1 MRPLA
6 SSPVVVAVLALTA
19 CVSAG
24 RPAGPVVSPTGIVYP
39 TGTPPT
45 ETRTSQTARLYLR
58 QDRYDRALDLAL
70 EGVASA
76 PGNPIHYFLAG
87 AAYARLAQL
96 ARADSMFVEAERLY
110 PAYEL
115 EIEPEREAAWGSAF
129 NDGLEAYGAGE
140 VERAIDLWLE
150 ATRIYDLRSEAHRN
164 VASLLAVE
172 GRYPEAID
180 VYQRGLAGLEDR
192 PATRAL
198 TDEEVR
204 TRAETA
210 GGMEA
215 QLSVLLLATERW
227 GEAEPILR
235 RRLEQDPGD
244 VEIRSDLA
252 RALDGMGRTE
262 EAQQFYGTLLTEEGL
277 GGTQL
282 FNLGVALFR
291 ISDFHRA
298 AEAFRRLTESQP
310 DSRDAWFNYT
320 NALFAAEAWAPLAA
334 AGDRLIDLEP
344 LGENALLITARAQLE
359 TGDREAAVGTLA
371 LADAAPAYLEE
382 MRLRRA
388 GASTLVEGRITG
400 NAADPGALV
409 HLRFIFYG
417 DAGSELGSETLSL
430 EAPAPGRS
438 EPFEVAFAM
447 RASAYRYELMR

>member
-1 MRPLA
+1 
-6 SSPVVVAVLALTA
+6 
-19 CVSAG
+19 
-24 RPAGPVVSPTGIVYP
+24 
-39 TGTPPT
+39 
-45 ETRTSQTARLYLR
+45 
-58 QDRYDRALDLAL
+58 
-70 EGVASA
+70 
-76 PGNPIHYFLAG
+76 
-87 AAYARLAQL
+87 
-96 ARADSMFVEAERLY
+96 
-110 PAYEL
+110 
-115 EIEPEREAAWGSAF
+115 
-129 NDGLEAYGAGE
+129 
-140 VERAIDLWLE
+140 
-150 ATRIYDLRSEAHRN
+150 
-164 VASLLAVE
+164 
-172 GRYPEAID
+172 
-180 VYQRGLAGLEDR
+180 
-192 PATRAL
+192 
-198 TDEEVR
+198 
-204 TRAETA
+204 
-210 GGMEA
+210 MEA

-359 TGDREAAVGTLA
+359 TGDREGAVGTLA

-409 HLRFIFYG
+409 RLRFIFYG

-438 EPFEVAFAM
+438 EPFEVAFAK